1 MEIGEWGPGNYS
13 HTKVIATSKLT
24 RTTTYKKYFNFNVLI
39 ILVGI
44 ALIYVL
50 LFMTRYYILSPIEID
65 KNYRNKS
72 T

>member
-1 MEIGEWGPGNYS
+1 MGNGDPEIIP
-13 HTKVIATSKLT
+13 HTKVIATSKLK
-24 RTTTYKKYFNFNVLI
+24 RTTTYKKYFNFNDLI

-44 ALIYVL
+44 VLIYVL